1 MAGAGQGWRPTPH
14 KSMHAGKNVL
24 TSLTIAASEAGQT
37 VQAFLAHRLGVS
49 RRAAKNLL
57 DERQVWVNRQLV
69 WMAHHTLRRGDVVQT
84 SAAEAQQ
91 PKPQNIRVLI
101 EDAHYLFVDKPAGI
115 LTIGPDSAE
124 ERLRAQLAAPGLRVI
139 HRLDRDTSGCLMV
152 ARDAA
157 AFNAAVTIFK
167 TRRVLKVYHAICVG
181 RIERHSSTI
190 REAID
195 GEPAVT
201 HLTTLASSPD
211 ATYLALRIET
221 GRTHQIRRHL
231 AGIRHP
237 VIGDHQYGLKS
248 AYDPRMQQIA
258 RQMLHATDIEM
269 PHPLQPGNL
278 RAHSPLPADFRRCL
292 RLFSL

>member
-1 MAGAGQGWRPTPH
+1 
-14 KSMHAGKNVL
+14 MHAGRNVL
-24 TSLTIAASEAGQT
+24 TSLTVAASEEGQT
-37 VQAFLAHRLGVS
+37 VQAFLARRLGMS

-69 WMAHHTLRRGDVVQT
+69 WMAHHAVRRGDVLQT
-84 SAAEAQQ
+84 AAVEALP
-91 PKPQNIRVLI
+91 PKPQHIRVLV
-101 EDAHYLFVDKPAGI
+101 EDAHYLFVDKPSGL
-115 LTIGPDSAE
+115 LTVGPDGAE
-124 ERLRAQLAAPGLRVI
+124 DRLRAQLAASELRVV

-152 ARDAA
+152 ARNAA
-157 AFNAAVTIFK
+157 AFTAAVSVFK

-181 RIERHSSTI
+181 RIERRSSTI
-190 REAID
+190 REEID

-201 HLTTLASSPD
+201 HLTTLASNHD

-248 AYDPRMQQIA
+248 AYDPRVQQIA

-269 PHPLQPGNL
+269 PHPIHPGSL

-292 RLFSL
+292 RLFGL

>member
-1 MAGAGQGWRPTPH
+1 MKQSGRNSLS
-14 KSMHAGKNVL
+14 SMTV
-24 TSLTIAASEAGQT
+24 AASEAGQT
-37 VQAFLAHRLGVS
+37 IQAFLAKRLGVS

-57 DERQVWVNRQLV
+57 DDRQVWVNRQLV
-69 WMAHHTLRRGDVVQT
+69 WMAHHVVRRGDVLQT
-84 SAAEAQQ
+84 SAKESLP
-91 PKPQNIRVLI
+91 PKPQHIRVLV
-101 EDAHYLFVDKPAGI
+101 EDADYLFVDKPAGI
-115 LTIGPDSAE
+115 MTIGLDGAE
-124 ERLRAQLAAPGLRVI
+124 ERLRGQLAAPQLRVI

-152 ARDAA
+152 ARNDAA
-157 AFNAAVTIFK
+157 FDGAVSVFK

-181 RIERHSSTI
+181 HVERRSSTI
-190 REAID
+190 REEID

-201 HLTTLASSPD
+201 HLTTLATSRD

-231 AGIRHP
+231 AGVRHP

-248 AYDPRMQQIA
+248 AIDARIQQVA

-269 PHPLQPGNL
+269 PHPLHPGNL

-292 RLFSL
+292 RLFGL